1 MKDTIT
7 EYTFVTDMTREGYG
21 FSIEGARAL
30 FEYLESFE
38 LDCGEE
44 IEYDPVGFRCEFTEY
59 VNLEEVADTY
69 DLDTRG
75 QSVLECLHD
84 NTLVVEFD
92 GGIIIQ
98 DF

>member
-7 EYTFVTDMTREGYG
+7 EYTFVQDMTREGYG

-44 IEYDPVGFRCEFTEY
+44 LEYDPVAYRCEFTEY
-59 VNLEEVADTY
+59 ADLEEIQGVYDCIAD
-69 DLDTRG
+69 
-75 QSVLECLHD
+75 LEDLHD
-84 NTLVVEFD
+84 HTLVVEFD

>member
-1 MKDTIT
+1 MKNTIT

-30 FEYLESFE
+30 FEYLESYE
-38 LDCGEE
+38 LDCETE
-44 IEYDPVGFRCEFTEY
+44 MDYDPVAFRCEFTEY
-59 VNLEEVADTY
+59 ANLDEIQKVY

-75 QSVLECLHD
+75 QSVLECLYDHAI
-84 NTLVVEFD
+84 VVEFE

>member
-30 FEYLESFE
+30 FEYLESYE
-38 LDCGEE
+38 LDTEAE

-59 VNLEEVADTY
+59 SDLEEIKGVY
-69 DLDTRG
+69 DCITD
-75 QSVLECLHD
+75 LESLHYH
-84 NTLVVEFD
+84 TLVVEFY

>member
-7 EYTFVTDMTREGYG
+7 EYTFVSDMTREGYG
-21 FSIEGARAL
+21 FSTEGARAL
-30 FEYLESFE
+30 FEYLESYE
-38 LDCGEE
+38 LDTEAE

-59 VNLEEVADTY
+59 SDLEEIAGQY

-75 QSVLECLHD
+75 QSVLEYLHD

-92 GGIIIQ
+92 GGLIIQ

>member
-1 MKDTIT
+1 MKNTIT
-7 EYTFVTDMTREGYG
+7 EYTFVSDMTREGYG

-30 FEYLESFE
+30 FEYLESYE
-38 LDCGEE
+38 LDTEAE

-59 VNLEEVADTY
+59 SDLEEIKENY
-69 DLDTRG
+69 DSITD
-75 QSVLECLHD
+75 LESLHD
-84 NTLVVEFD
+84 HTLVVEFD

>member
-1 MKDTIT
+1 MKNTIT
-7 EYTFVTDMTREGYG
+7 EYTFVQDMTREGYG

-38 LDCGEE
+38 LDCETE
-44 IEYDPVGFRCEFTEY
+44 IEYDPIAFRCEFTEY
-59 VNLEEVADTY
+59 SDLAEIAEAYDDITDLE
-69 DLDTRG
+69 
-75 QSVLECLHD
+75 SLHD
-84 NTLVVEFD
+84 RTLVVEFD

>member
-21 FSIEGARAL
+21 FSVEGARAL
-30 FEYLESFE
+30 FEYLESYE
-38 LDCGEE
+38 LDCETE
-44 IEYDPVGFRCEFTEY
+44 LEYDPIAFRCEFTEY
-59 VNLEEVADTY
+59 SDLEEIKEVY
-69 DLDTRG
+69 DCIITIEG
-75 QSVLECLHD
+75 LH
-84 NTLVVEFD
+84 NHTLAFEFD

>member
-30 FEYLESFE
+30 FEYLESYE
-38 LDCGEE
+38 QDCGETYE
-44 IEYDPVGFRCEFTEY
+44 IEYDPVAFRCWFTEY
-59 VNLEEVADTY
+59 ANLEEIKEVY
-69 DLDTRG
+69 DCIID
-75 QSVLECLHD
+75 LEDLYSR
-84 NTLVVEFD
+84 TTGFEFD

-98 DF
+98 AF

>member
-7 EYTFVTDMTREGYG
+7 EYTFVSDMTREGYG
-21 FSIEGARAL
+21 FSTEGARAL
-30 FEYLESFE
+30 YEYLESYE
-38 LDCGEE
+38 LDTEAE

-59 VNLEEVADTY
+59 SDLEEIKGVY
-69 DLDTRG
+69 DCISD
-75 QSVLECLHD
+75 LESLHYH
-84 NTLVVEFD
+84 TLAFEFD

>member
-21 FSIEGARAL
+21 FSREGARAL
-30 FEYLESFE
+30 FEYLESYE
-38 LDCGEE
+38 LDTEAE
-44 IEYDPVGFRCEFTEY
+44 IEYDPVGLRCEFTEY
-59 VNLEEVADTY
+59 SDLEEIKETY
-69 DLDTRG
+69 DAITDLD
-75 QSVLECLHD
+75 SLYY
-84 NTLVVEFD
+84 NTMVIEFD

>member
-7 EYTFVTDMTREGYG
+7 EYTFVQDMTGEGYG

-30 FEYLESFE
+30 FEYLEDLE
-38 LDCGEE
+38 LACEADM
-44 IEYDPVGFRCEFTEY
+44 EYDPIGLRCEFTEY
-59 VNLEEVADTY
+59 SDLEEIKDNYIY
-69 DLDTRG
+69 DAITD
-75 QSVLECLHD
+75 LESLH
-84 NTLVVEFD
+84 NHTLVVEFD

>member
-7 EYTFVTDMTREGYG
+7 EYRFVTDMTREDCG
-21 FSIEGARAL
+21 FSIAGARAL

-38 LDCGEE
+38 QDCGEE
-44 IEYDPVGFRCEFTEY
+44 LEYDPTAFSYEFTEY
-59 VNLEEVADTY
+59 ADLEEIQGVY

-75 QSVLECLHD
+75 QSVCEHLHD
-84 NTLVVEFD
+84 HTIVIEFD

>member
-30 FEYLESFE
+30 FEYLESYE

-44 IEYDPVGFRCEFTEY
+44 LEYDPVTYRCEFTEY
-59 VNLEEVADTY
+59 ANLDEIKEVY
-69 DLDTRG
+69 DCIID
-75 QSVLECLHD
+75 LEDLQNHA
-84 NTLVVEFD
+84 LVVEFD
-92 GGIIIQ
+92 GGILIQ

>member
-7 EYTFVTDMTREGYG
+7 EYTFVKDMTREGYG

-30 FEYLESFE
+30 FEYLESYE
-38 LDCGEE
+38 QDCD
-44 IEYDPVGFRCEFTEY
+44 IEMEYAPVRWRCGFTEY
-59 VNLEEVADTY
+59 ADLEEIREVY
-69 DLDTRG
+69 DSITD
-75 QSVLECLHD
+75 LESLH
-84 NTLVVEFD
+84 NHTLVVEFD

>member
-7 EYTFVTDMTREGYG
+7 EYTFVQDMTREGYG

-30 FEYLESFE
+30 YEYLESYE
-38 LDCGEE
+38 LDTEAE

-59 VNLEEVADTY
+59 SDLEEIKEVY
-69 DLDTRG
+69 DCIID
-75 QSVLECLHD
+75 LESLHYH
-84 NTLVVEFD
+84 TLVVEFD

>member
-7 EYTFVTDMTREGYG
+7 EYTFVKDMTKEGYG
-21 FSIEGARAL
+21 FSTEGARAL
-30 FEYLESFE
+30 FEYLESYE
-38 LDCGEE
+38 LDCRTE
-44 IEYDPVGFRCEFTEY
+44 IEYDPVAFRCEFTEY
-59 VNLEEVADTY
+59 SDLEEIKEVY

-75 QSVLECLHD
+75 KSVLENLYDH
-84 NTLVVEFD
+84 TIVIEFD

>member
-7 EYTFVTDMTREGYG
+7 EYTFVTDMTKEGYG
-21 FSIEGARAL
+21 FSRAGARAL
-30 FEYLESFE
+30 FEYLESYE
-38 LDCGEE
+38 QDCDIE

-59 VNLEEVADTY
+59 SDLEEIQGVY
-69 DLDTRG
+69 DSITD
-75 QSVLECLHD
+75 LESLHD
-84 NTLVVEFD
+84 HTLVVEFD

>member
-7 EYTFVTDMTREGYG
+7 EYTFVQDMTREGYG

-38 LDCGEE
+38 LECGEE
-44 IEYDPVGFRCEFTEY
+44 LEYDPVAYRCTFTEY
-59 VNLEEVADTY
+59 A
-69 DLDTRG
+69 DLDEIKD
-75 QSVLECLHD
+75 VYDCIADLEDLYSR
-84 NTLVVEFD
+84 TTAIEFD